1 MKVAIGSD
9 HAGYDLKKIVIELLE
24 EKKIDYKDF
33 GTYDLE
39 SCDYSDYAILVSEN
53 VAKGNFDRGILI
65 CGTGIG
71 MCIASNKVK
80 GIRAALVEN
89 IYSARMTRE
98 HNNTNILCLGGRVI
112 GQEIA
117 KEIVEIWLRT
127 DFTYGK
133 HEKRIGKITAYENLI
148 NNMEE

>member
-71 MCIASNKVK
+71 MCIASNKVRNK
-80 GIRAALVEN
+80 
-89 IYSARMTRE
+89 SST
-98 HNNTNILCLGGRVI
+98 C
-112 GQEIA
+112 
-117 KEIVEIWLRT
+117 
-127 DFTYGK
+127 
-133 HEKRIGKITAYENLI
+133 
-148 NNMEE
+148 